1 MPMPTPA
8 SLVIAVSACLLGT
21 PCRYDGRAKPCE
33 AARHLCE
40 LPGVT
45 VVPVCPEAAGGLPAP
60 RTPSEIVGSG
70 ADRRVVD
77 PQGTD
82 RTDAFRRGAQKTLE
96 LVREVGCTVAVLKS
110 KSPSCGIGRV
120 YDGSFSGQLV
130 TGNGVAAEALLAA
143 GVAAI
148 DEELLAG
155 LWERTGNEGIA
166 QALEELTRR

>member
-1 MPMPTPA
+1 M
-8 SLVIAVSACLLGT
+8 
-21 PCRYDGRAKPCE
+21 
-33 AARHLCE
+33 
-40 LPGVT
+40 
-45 VVPVCPEAAGGLPAP
+45 
-60 RTPSEIVGSG
+60 
-70 ADRRVVD
+70 VD

-130 TGNGVAAEALLAA
+130 AGNGVAAEALLAA

>member
-1 MPMPTPA
+1 MPTTTP
-8 SLVIAVSACLLGT
+8 LVIAVSACLLGT
-21 PCRYDGRAKPCE
+21 PCRYDGRSKPCE
-33 AARHLCE
+33 AARHLRE
-40 LPGVT
+40 LPSVT
-45 VVPVCPEAAGGLPAP
+45 VVPVCPEAAGGLLTP

-96 LVREVGCTVAVLKS
+96 LVREAGCTVAVLKS

-120 YDGSFSGQLV
+120 YDGSFSGRLV
-130 TGNGVAAEALLAA
+130 AGNGVAAQLLLDH

-148 DEELLAG
+148 DEERLAE
-155 LWERTGNEGIA
+155 LWEHAGNEGIA